1 MAASGL
7 AQIETAW
14 NVAFALEIAIWI
26 LSAVTTFLR
35 LLPKIKSRRDLN
47 LAEIGII
54 VAFVVTGLAVSR
66 SSY

>member
-7 AQIETAW
+7 AQIETGW
-14 NVAFALEIAIWI
+14 NIAFALEIATWI
-26 LSAVTTFLR
+26 LSAVTILLR

-54 VAFVVTGLAVSR
+54 VAFVVTDLAVSR